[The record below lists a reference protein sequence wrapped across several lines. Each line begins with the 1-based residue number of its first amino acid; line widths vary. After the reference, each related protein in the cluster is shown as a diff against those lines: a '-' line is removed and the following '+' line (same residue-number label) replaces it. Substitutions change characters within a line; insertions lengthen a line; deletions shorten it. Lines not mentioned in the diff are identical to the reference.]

1 MAAELAGMVVGF
13 AVKGTRLACRVET
26 DQLMRCMQFIRMDR
40 PLTGVKQ
47 AL

>member
-1 MAAELAGMVVGF
+1 MAAELAGVVVGF

-26 DQLMRCMQFIRMDR
+26 DPPMQCMQFVRMDR